1 MIIPVPPLK
10 ALDHILPRPPI
21 LLMGAGPTP
30 PTPEVERASAT
41 VFSHLGATM
50 QEIIKQLQSMAQYVF
65 QTRSPYI
72 FGIAGP
78 ASAAMEMSMTSL
90 VWPGR
95 KVLVLNLGTFSARF
109 AEIARGLGGEVTELI
124 PAALDCFHVDQVKA
138 ELEKKSYDVLTIV
151 HGETSCGIMNT
162 ECEQICKLAKSYG
175 LMVAVDAVVTVSCLP
190 IPMDEWQ
197 IDFMFTGGQK
207 GLSAIPG
214 VSLIALSPA
223 AFEFV
228 SKRTE
233 AMPHWCLDVRR
244 AWKFWGKGEYHYT
257 APVTGVLALYES
269 LRLICEETLEK
280 RFERHTQSTKLL
292 QHGLHQ
298 LGLTLYAPESCHLPS
313 VIAVRTPEGLD
324 AKKLI
329 AFMIEQ
335 HRVEMSGAFGLPI
348 FRIGQM
354 GEQAREHNVRR
365 TLQAL
370 EQSLNHF
377 KA

>member
-1 MIIPVPPLK
+1 MNISVPPLK

-30 PTPEVERASAT
+30 ATPEVERASAT

-50 QEIIKQLQSMAQYVF
+50 QEIVKQLQSMAQYVF

-78 ASAAMEMSMTSL
+78 ASAAMEMSMASL

-95 KVLVLNLGTFSARF
+95 RILVLNLGTFSARF
-109 AEIARGLGGEVTELI
+109 ADIARGLGGEVTELL
-124 PAALDCFHVDQVKA
+124 PQALDCFHVEEVRA

-162 ECEQICKLAKSYG
+162 NTQEICCLAKSFG
-175 LMVAVDAVVTVSCLP
+175 LMVVVDTVVTVSCLP
-190 IPMDEWQ
+190 VPMDEWQ

-207 GLSAIPG
+207 GLSAVPG
-214 VSLIALSPA
+214 ISIIALSTS

-233 AMPHWCLDVRR
+233 VMPHWCLDVRR

-292 QHGLHQ
+292 QTGLHQ
-298 LGLTLYAPESCHLPS
+298 LGLSLYAPEHCRLPS
-313 VIAVRTPEGLD
+313 VIAVRTPEGVD
-324 AKKLI
+324 AKRLI
-329 AFMIEQ
+329 AHMIEQ

-365 TLQAL
+365 TLQGL
-370 EQSLNHF
+370 EQSLNQLRP
-377 KA
+377 